1 MSNAVR
7 AFAVAIT
14 VMFLIPVCALGQTPH
29 AAQDLREDF
38 ALLRSSVLE
47 AHAGLYTYR
56 SRNEIT
62 RLFDRVETRL
72 DAMTEAEFYATIAV
86 ALAGIRDGHT
96 FSLPSERWMEWYE
109 NSADVLPVR
118 LRLVNGHAFVAA
130 SADPRIVRG
139 VEVLAIDGQS
149 MPSILRRLRGSLP
162 LDGFA
167 AGVAAGSMRRFE
179 LAYHLFV
186 GRPKVFAIRLRSP
199 DGKTATLRTSAVR
212 PSALPAPPTEPPLAF
227 STLDTRTALLR
238 IATFAAD
245 DIEAAGIDFAGWLDG
260 VFARL
265 VESRASN
272 LIIDL
277 RGNEGGRD
285 TYGSL
290 LLRHLT
296 DAPFAYY
303 RQLAARTDRV
313 SFWASTQLDST
324 FNARFGAGLRRTD
337 NGEFVLPPG
346 RHENL
351 AQQQPAHPV
360 FPGRVWVLIDGGTF
374 STAAEFCAVARSL
387 GRATFVGE
395 ETGGAYEGN
404 ASGTF
409 AVLTLP
415 HTGVRAV
422 IPLVRYELAV
432 VAPVER
438 GRGVLPD
445 YRLDGTPSLDDRVLI
460 SQVLALIN
468 GDRSTRLNEIR

>member
-1 MSNAVR
+1 MLLL
-7 AFAVAIT
+7 T
-14 VMFLIPVCALGQTPH
+14 PVCALGQTRYS
-29 AAQDLREDF
+29 AQDLREDF

-47 AHAGLYTYR
+47 AHAGLYRYR
-56 SRNEIT
+56 SREEIT

-72 DAMTEAEFYATIAV
+72 DDMSEAEFYATIAA

-96 FSLPSERWMEWYE
+96 LSLPSERWMEWYE
-109 NSADVLPVR
+109 TSASVLPVR
-118 LRLVNGHAFVAA
+118 LRLVNGRAFVVA
-130 SADPRIVRG
+130 SADPRIVHG
-139 VEVLAIDGQS
+139 AEILAIDGRS
-149 MPSILRRLRGSLP
+149 TSSILEQLRRRLP

-167 AGVAAGSMRRFE
+167 ATGIAAGSLRRFE

-186 GRPKVFAIRLRSP
+186 GRPEVFTIRLRSP
-199 DGKTATLRTSAVR
+199 AGKTATLRISAVR
-212 PSALPAPPTEPPLAF
+212 PAALPAPPAEPPLAF
-227 STLDTRTALLR
+227 NSLDTTTALLR

-245 DIEAAGIDFAGWLDG
+245 EIEAAGIDYAGWLDST
-260 VFARL
+260 FARL
-265 VESRASN
+265 AESGASN

-285 TYGSL
+285 TYGAL
-290 LLRHLT
+290 LLRHLM

-303 RQLAARTDRV
+303 RQLAARTNRV
-313 SFWASTQLDST
+313 SFWSNTQLDSA
-324 FNARFGAGLRRTD
+324 FNARFGAGLQRTD
-337 NGEFVLPPG
+337 SGEFLLPAG

-351 AQQQPAHPV
+351 NEQQPAPPV
-360 FPGRVWVLIDGGTF
+360 FKGRVWVLIDGGTF

-387 GRATFVGE
+387 GRATFAGE

-415 HTGVRAV
+415 HTGVRVV

-432 VAPVER
+432 VPAAER

-445 YRLDGTPSLDDRVLI
+445 YRLDGAPSLDDRVLI

-468 GDRSTRLNEIR
+468 KDRSRSSSESR